1 MESCTVNP
9 RDYNKNKIVSK
20 QVSHN
25 DSKYDYTEANALVFN
40 NIPPGICT
48 EMLAIAKVLNEN
60 KKKVLLQN
68 HEIFYDSAGHL
79 KLNKIS
85 GGKKKNDTK

>member
-1 MESCTVNP
+1 M
-9 RDYNKNKIVSK
+9 SK